1 MKALASALFLDIFS
15 TGSFV
20 VRVKVVRGVPR
31 LFIFQKMGEV
41 MRGLSVPLNEVEPLR
56 GGSHPDHAGGGDRRG
71 EQEVS
76 GGVCG
81 WRSIGGLRSGRV

>member
-15 TGSFV
+15 TGQFT

-41 MRGLSVPLNEVEPLR
+41 MRGLSVPLNEVDPSVVAMILSTPGVEIDPE
-56 GGSHPDHAGGGDRRG
+56 SRRYLEVYADG
-71 EQEVS
+71 EV
-76 GGVCG
+76 
-81 WRSIGGLRSGRV
+81 